1 MEKERQEAAAAVMLS
16 ANLCLLI
23 SALLEPFMPETSIE
37 IARQLGHDRVQIPS
51 EFKCYFKSGHQI
63 SGATP
68 LFKKITDEEVAD
80 YRSRFAGKQE

>member
-1 MEKERQEAAAAVMLS
+1 MLS

-37 IARQLGHDRVQIPS
+37 ITRQLGHHRIHTPT
-51 EFKCYFKSGHQI
+51 EFKCYLTPGHKI
-63 SGATP
+63 EGATP